1 MDPLQLSG
9 SYHSPSPLFS
19 PQNNFS
25 TQQSNE
31 NSLGVQQQTPTD
43 NRPITPNED
52 SSHQRSQTP
61 AEDRTAPRN
70 AQLDRNNDAVYA
82 ATTSVVKAIMELSR
96 GVENAATKCYLEMVK
111 NVGVQLRTLLASV
124 DELSGTFPTNV
135 HK

>member
-25 TQQSNE
+25 AQHSNE
-31 NSLGVQQQTPTD
+31 NSLSVQQHTPIDT
-43 NRPITPNED
+43 RPITPND
-52 SSHQRSQTP
+52 DTSHQRSQTP
-61 AEDRTAPRN
+61 AEDRTASRN
-70 AQLDRNNDAVYA
+70 TQLDRNNDAVYA

-96 GVENAATKCYLEMVK
+96 GVENAATKSYLEMVK

>member
-1 MDPLQLSG
+1 MDPLSG

-25 TQQSNE
+25 TQQHSNE
-31 NSLGVQQQTPTD
+31 NSLNVQQQTPTD
-43 NRPITPNED
+43 TRPITPND
-52 SSHQRSQTP
+52 DAAHLRSQTP
-61 AEDRTAPRN
+61 AEDSRNASRN
-70 AQLDRNNDAVYA
+70 AQLDRNNDSVYA

-96 GVENAATKCYLEMVK
+96 GVENAATKSYLEMVK

-124 DELSGTFPTNV
+124 DELSGNFPTNV